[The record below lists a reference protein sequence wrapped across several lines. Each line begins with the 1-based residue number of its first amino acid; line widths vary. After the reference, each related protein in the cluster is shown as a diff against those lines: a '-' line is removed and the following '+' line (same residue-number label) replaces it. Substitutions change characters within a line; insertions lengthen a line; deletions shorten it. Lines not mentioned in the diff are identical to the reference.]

1 MRVTKSSCPKA
12 YLIIKFVLLP
22 FVLLSIIVVF
32 YAFIVIVIALLPLY
46 LWPYSAV
53 FGIRRWHM
61 RVPQLYL
68 DHFEQLNPE
77 LMTAMRT
84 IASSKMLRP
93 VVSQL
98 KFWPTETH
106 SSFFC
111 FPGLGSFRHTT
122 YKFTHAVSLFARLQ
136 AAGFERKV
144 LWQFLAE
151 TVEAKVQIS
160 DEDKAE
166 FRRVMNKVCRY
177 NMIKTLNQVL
187 GFLKFIL
194 VSLGEPK
201 YDFLVPDSIPGT
213 PIEIIEGQNQSLDW
227 IFKKGA
233 CLVPVDHGAY
243 NSLRNLVS
251 STPLWGGI
259 TSGDAEKGIGG
270 YWQIVDLR

>member
-1 MRVTKSSCPKA
+1 
-12 YLIIKFVLLP
+12 
-22 FVLLSIIVVF
+22 
-32 YAFIVIVIALLPLY
+32 
-46 LWPYSAV
+46 
-53 FGIRRWHM
+53 
-61 RVPQLYL
+61 
-68 DHFEQLNPE
+68 
-77 LMTAMRT
+77 MTAMRT

-243 NSLRNLVS
+243 NSLEEFGVSRLLFGAELHLVTQRRALEVIGKL
-251 STPLWGGI
+251 STYDNPSLSHLKELECEGVFLAFKPI
-259 TSGDAEKGIGG
+259 
-270 YWQIVDLR
+270 LL